1 MGKTKRKLRSAKYAK
16 KYASV
21 RATVAKL
28 RAVEKQAMADG
39 VITPDEAKQIEAVK
53 EEVIQAQKAAP
64 APEPVTPVVEAPP
77 VEKPV
82 APKPVAKKPA
92 AAKKVA
98 PKKAAAKKTT
108 AKKTTTKS
116 SLFKTKSKKSSSE
129 G

>member
-1 MGKTKRKLRSAKYAK
+1 MGKRKRRLHSPKYAK

-21 RATVAKL
+21 RTTYNRL
-28 RAVEKQAMADG
+28 RGIVEAAEADG
-39 VITPDEAKQIEAVK
+39 VITEEEAKQIETAK
-53 EEVIQAQKAAP
+53 EELAQAQKAAP
-64 APEPVTPVVEAPP
+64 TPETAPAVVEAPV

-98 PKKAAAKKTT
+98 PKKPAAKKTT

-116 SLFKTKSKKSSSE
+116 SLFKTKSKKSTSE